1 MVNIS
6 DIVNTTNTVDS
17 HVIQMIPPV
26 IDYTFRAICF
36 IIHLIY
42 FLTVL
47 CYKELQLMSLLQMHH
62 TNVIGLLTGL
72 HYSIWIAWTAPN
84 TGNKILDNILCSLS
98 EAFWAISKYARCY
111 SILVLAVYRLVAVF
125 HTNTFNKLIKS
136 LKLAMLSIFMVWL
149 VSGAIFG
156 LAKFTGHTLP
166 GIIICYDGY
175 SPILQNSIIYYVIT
189 STLGYILPTSL
200 IVIVYVVIRLKLA
213 QIGHKLDLTKRNRV
227 RPNVFSISAS
237 LKISNNDPTINNHKN
252 ASVLDP
258 DISLYKKRSAEKKLA
273 QQFILINLFEI
284 GSCVFLVMLSLTNV
298 IVVFSTDKYYVRQL
312 VRIGNLVCQ
321 SIIPIVSLIYSPVL
335 KKINDRLKIWF

>member
-1 MVNIS
+1 MLNIS
-6 DIVNTTNTVDS
+6 EIGNTTNTIDS
-17 HVIQMIPPV
+17 HVVQMIPTV

-42 FLTVL
+42 FLAVL

-62 TNVIGLLTGL
+62 TNMIGLLTGL
-72 HYSIWIAWTAPN
+72 HYSIWIAWTAPA

-125 HTNTFNKLIKS
+125 HTNTFNKLVKS
-136 LKLAMLSIFMVWL
+136 LKLAILSIFMVWL
-149 VSGAIFG
+149 VSGAIFS

-189 STLGYILPTSL
+189 SSLGYVLPTSL
-200 IVIVYVVIRLKLA
+200 IVVVYVVIRLKLA
-213 QIGHKLDLTKRNRV
+213 QIGHKLNLTKRNRV

-237 LKISNNDPTINNHKN
+237 LKVSNPSNNYKK
-252 ASVLDP
+252 ASVLEP
-258 DISLYKKRSAEKKLA
+258 DMSLYKKRSAEKKLA

-298 IVVFSTDKYYVRQL
+298 IVIFSTEKYYVRQL